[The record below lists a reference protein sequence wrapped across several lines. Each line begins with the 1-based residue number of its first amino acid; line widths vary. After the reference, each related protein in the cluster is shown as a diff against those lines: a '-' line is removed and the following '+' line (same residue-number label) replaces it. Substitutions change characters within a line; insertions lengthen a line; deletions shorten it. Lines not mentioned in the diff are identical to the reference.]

1 MYNEPKT
8 RSMKAIMCAVIVA
21 LQFGLSAQESEHL
34 SGSAIESM
42 ETNEIQAARSI
53 VEHAMSEVKVY
64 PNPSEGNIFIQGKV
78 GSNCTIY
85 TMAGTYIGTWVIG
98 LEGTVAIQDL
108 GVGMYVATVQEENS
122 RIQHKFIVL

>member
-1 MYNEPKT
+1 MNTEPKT
-8 RSMKAIMCAVIVA
+8 RSMKAIVCVVVMAI
-21 LQFGLSAQESEHL
+21 QFGLSAQESEHL
-34 SGSAIESM
+34 SGSAIEKE
-42 ETNEIQAARSI
+42 ETNEIQAARSV
-53 VEHAMSEVKVY
+53 VEHAVSEVRVY

-108 GVGMYVATVQEENS
+108 GVGMYVATVQEENV

>member
-1 MYNEPKT
+1 MSSEPKT
-8 RSMKAIMCAVIVA
+8 KSMKAIMCVLVVV

-34 SGSAIESM
+34 SGSAIESK
-42 ETNEIQAARSI
+42 ETNEIQAARSV

-108 GVGMYVATVQEENS
+108 GVGMYVATVQEENV

>member
-1 MYNEPKT
+1 
-8 RSMKAIMCAVIVA
+8 MKAIVCVLVVV
-21 LQFGLSAQESEHL
+21 LHFGLSAQESEHL
-34 SGSAIESM
+34 SGSAIESK
-42 ETNEIQAARSI
+42 ETNEIQAARSV

-64 PNPSEGNIFIQGKV
+64 PNPSEGNIIIQGKV

-98 LEGTVAIQDL
+98 VEGTVAIQDL